1 MEKKSKEKNFIFA
14 SKKINADSLAEA
26 VEVEVEVE
34 VEARDFTRYPAW
46 LSDEDYEYAMNVLYP
61 IIDGR

>member
-1 MEKKSKEKNFIFA
+1 MEKKSKEKNFNFA
-14 SKKINADSLAEA
+14 SKKNNADSLAEA
-26 VEVEVEVE
+26 VEVEVE